1 MSMESHLEELNKRHS
16 NLEQQIKSAGM
27 HPSQNPLEIA
37 ALKRKKLHLKDQ
49 IHRLSV
55 EEVHH

>member
-16 NLEQQIKSAGM
+16 NLEKQIKDAGM
-27 HPSQNPLEIA
+27 HPSQNPLEVA
-37 ALKRKKLHLKDQ
+37 ALKRKKLQLKDQ

-55 EEVHH
+55 GELTH

>member
-16 NLEQQIKSAGM
+16 NLEQQIRDAGM

-37 ALKRKKLHLKDQ
+37 ALKRKKLYLKDQ
-49 IHRLSV
+49 IHRLSGN
-55 EEVHH
+55 ELHH

>member
-1 MSMESHLEELNKRHS
+1 MSMESHLEELTKRH
-16 NLEQQIKSAGM
+16 LEQRIKDAGM

-49 IHRLSV
+49 IYRLS
-55 EEVHH
+55 EDELRH